1 MIENK
6 QYYVKTETRVND
18 LFTEG
23 EKVNNLLLKNSLD
36 CDKIVGKSVIRTRQ
50 SGDSIRLAGRGC
62 TKTLKKLM
70 NELKTTRKRQKL
82 VLVLTDDRGVVWVTR
97 RCGAALRGK

>member
-1 MIENK
+1 M
-6 QYYVKTETRVND
+6 
-18 LFTEG
+18 
-23 EKVNNLLLKNSLD
+23 LLKNSLD

-70 NELKTTRKRQKL
+70 NELKIPENVRNS
-82 VLVLTDDRGVVWVTR
+82 VPVIADDRGVVWVYGA
-97 RCGAALRGK
+97 GAAQRCAVNKKPKKLWL